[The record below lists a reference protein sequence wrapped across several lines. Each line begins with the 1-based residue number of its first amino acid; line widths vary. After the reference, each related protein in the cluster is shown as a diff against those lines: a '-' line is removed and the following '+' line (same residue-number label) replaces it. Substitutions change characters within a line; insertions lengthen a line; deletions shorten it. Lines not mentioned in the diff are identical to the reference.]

1 MVSRGTSAE
10 HAGDGTGRPE
20 RDPHDGG
27 VGHRRVDAR
36 GSTGPTP
43 TSSGSGT
50 PGNRAARPT
59 FSPCTGRIV
68 VHSARGSI
76 AVTGGDVGVELP
88 GGTHHRDGV
97 AQRVHPSRP
106 PGHGR
111 GRHTAGAVA
120 PVSGGHPRRT
130 GERSRGR
137 TGLGRR
143 RTREAHR
150 LSAGVRRSP
159 ADRDLTPL
167 LFPLCRR
174 VGTRGRTG
182 SDAHHD
188 RFRSRR
194 TTTENRSRGTQA
206 RPGGHRGHAQ
216 PTPRGRRLRVA
227 GGRWGAGGHPTVGT
241 VFHVKHECAEP
252 GAGRSDRASLG
263 GAAGL
268 LPRRTG
274 SFPPRPVLPRRARPH
289 AGWARLAR
297 FYLAGFCIAGVPR

>member
-1 MVSRGTSAE
+1 MTEASVTVASTLGAPPARRRRAPGRAHPGTEQHGPPSRRAPEGSSSTRRGTRSRSPGETWA
-10 HAGDGTGRPE
+10 
-20 RDPHDGG
+20 
-27 VGHRRVDAR
+27 
-36 GSTGPTP
+36 
-43 TSSGSGT
+43 SSCQ
-50 PGNRAARPT
+50 AARIIVT
-59 FSPCTGRIV
+59 ESPSGCIRPAHPATAGIPQGPSRRCREGIPGEP
-68 VHSARGSI
+68 AN
-76 AVTGGDVGVELP
+76 DP
-88 GGTHHRDGV
+88 GGG
-97 AQRVHPSRP
+97 Q
-106 PGHGR
+106 
-111 GRHTAGAVA
+111 
-120 PVSGGHPRRT
+120 VSGDAG
-130 GERSRGR
+130 
-137 TGLGRR
+137 
-143 RTREAHR
+143 TREAHR

-159 ADRDLTPL
+159 ANRDLTPL

-241 VFHVKHECAEP
+241 VFHVKHACAEP

-274 SFPPRPVLPRRARPH
+274 SFPPRHPVLPRRAHPH
-289 AGWARLAR
+289 AGWTRLAR
-297 FYLAGFCIAGVPR
+297 FSIAGFCIAGVPR